1 MPDRFTTPLSTA
13 RFIPTTNPI
22 IMTAT
27 LLKFTKAAALTAA
40 FAFASSA
47 SAQDGTIYPL
57 DAPAEPN
64 AIPLNTG
71 GVENQPAKESWF
83 RQWGEPMVRNV
94 TDATLTPYLPDP
106 AKANGTAVIVA
117 PGGGFRWLS
126 INNEGW
132 KIAKALN
139 EQGVAAFVLKYRLI
153 PTPPTLEGL
162 KESMNRVLPPPPAA
176 GEKPAGEAPP
186 PPKMPAWDLSNQQ
199 ADAEAAYALI
209 LQNADK
215 WHVDTTRIG
224 MIGFS
229 AGAGLTMHCTLHSKT
244 MKFAFIAPIYGGMGP
259 VEVPKDAPPL
269 FTAIAADDFLF
280 KGQFGLIKSWYEA
293 GRPVEFHLYQH
304 GGHGFGMGY
313 PNHPTYWWFE
323 VFTHWLDVNGWLAA
337 HAAP

>member
-1 MPDRFTTPLSTA
+1 MTLSPA
-13 RFIPTTNPI
+13 FIT
-22 IMTAT
+22 M
-27 LLKFTKAAALTAA
+27 TKATALASLLA
-40 FAFASSA
+40 FATSA

-57 DAPAEPN
+57 EAPPEPN
-64 AIPLNTG
+64 AIMLGTG
-71 GVENQPAKESWF
+71 GVKDQPAAESWF

-94 TDATLTPYLPDP
+94 TTATLTPFLPDP

-139 EQGVAAFVLKYRLI
+139 AQGVAAFVLKYRLQ
-153 PTPPTLEGL
+153 PTPDSIEGL
-162 KESMNRVLPPPPAA
+162 KASMNRTFAAVTPPAA
-176 GEKPAGEAPP
+176 GTPAAPGATPAPATPRP
-186 PPKMPAWDLSNQQ
+186 PMPDLSNQL

-209 LQNADK
+209 LKNADK
-215 WHVDTTRIG
+215 WHVDTKRIG
-224 MIGFS
+224 MMGFS
-229 AGAGLTMHCTLHSKT
+229 AGAGLTMHCTLHSQT

-280 KGQFGLIKSWYEA
+280 KGQFGLIKSWFDA

-323 VFTHWLDVNGWLAA
+323 VFTHWLDVNGFLAA
-337 HAAP
+337 KAAK

>member
-1 MPDRFTTPLSTA
+1 MTEKFVRLSRVA
-13 RFIPTTNPI
+13 
-22 IMTAT
+22 
-27 LLKFTKAAALTAA
+27 
-40 FAFASSA
+40 AFASSLVFTVA
-47 SAQDGTIYPL
+47 PAMAQDGTIHPL

-64 AIPLNTG
+64 AIVLGTG

-94 TDATLTPYLPDP
+94 TTATLTPYLPDP

-139 EQGVAAFVLKYRLI
+139 ERGVAAFVLKYRLQ

-162 KESMNRVLPPPPAA
+162 QQSMNRTFTAATPPAGGA
-176 GEKPAGEAPP
+176 AAPVPAAEPP
-186 PPKMPAWDLSNQQ
+186 RPPRPDLTNQLQ
-199 ADAEAAYALI
+199 DAETAYALI
-209 LQNADK
+209 LSRAQEWN
-215 WHVDTTRIG
+215 VDTERIG
-224 MIGFS
+224 MMGFS
-229 AGAGLTMHCTLHSKT
+229 AGAGLTMHCTLNSKT

-269 FTAIAADDFLF
+269 FVAIAANDFLF
-280 KGQFGLIKSWYEA
+280 NGQFGLIKSWYDA
-293 GRPVEFHLYQH
+293 KRPVEFHLYQD

-313 PNHPTYWWFE
+313 PGHPTYWWFE
-323 VFTHWLDVNGWLAA
+323 PFTHWLDHNGFLKARTA
-337 HAAP
+337 K